1 MATAPRTTQDV
12 DDPTSDGRAM
22 AESEVHWQV
31 RVDVVET
38 LRDHFAA
45 EPMVHVGGNLLLFYE
60 RGNAHEH
67 VLLDAFV
74 VRGIPKLPPRE
85 SYLVWEEGKPPDM
98 VIEITSKTT
107 RQEDQTKRR
116 EIYRDLLKITE
127 YFQFDPTGDSLAP
140 SLQGVRWVG
149 DDYVAIEPVDG
160 RLPSA
165 VLGLH
170 LERRGWELRLWDPAR
185 GAQLLTPKEQREL
198 ARQRAAQEWRR
209 AEREKHR
216 AEREFYRAEREMRR
230 ARRERRRAEAA
241 ERRRAAELQ
250 AALAVQKE
258 LQAEYERLRRELE
271 ALWGGLDAGQ
281 GR

>member
-1 MATAPRTTQDV
+1 MATAPRTTQEV
-12 DDPTSDGRAM
+12 DDPTSDGRAV
-22 AESEVHWQV
+22 AESGVHWQV

-67 VLLDAFV
+67 VLLDAFM

-85 SYLVWEEGKPPDM
+85 SYRVWEEGKPPDM
-98 VIEITSKTT
+98 VIAITSKAT
-107 RQEDQTKRR
+107 RQADRTQQR
-116 EIYRDLLKITE
+116 EIYRDLLKVPE
-127 YFQFDPTGDSLAP
+127 YFQFDPTEDSLEP
-140 SLQGVRWVG
+140 SLQGVRRVG

-185 GAQLLTPKEQREL
+185 GAQLLTPKERRERT
-198 ARQRAAQEWRR
+198 RQRAEQEWRR

-216 AEREFYRAEREMRR
+216 AEREMRR
-230 ARRERRRAEAA
+230 AHRERRRAEAA

-250 AALAVQKE
+250 AALAVQRE

-271 ALWGGLDAGQ
+271 ALWGGLDG
-281 GR
+281 GRGG